1 MALIQFQR
9 RKEIVISGSYLIK
22 TFLLLQKT
30 MRKAMIFTQN
40 KKGLIYELFM
50 SLLALIAV
58 SFALVDITV
67 GISPIISLFDNIILI
82 IFIVDYLIRFIL
94 AKNKLLFFKSNILDL
109 LAIIPFS
116 SLFKV
121 FRIVKLGRLTRLSR
135 LGKIFKLSKL
145 LTYIAR
151 FSKRFKIFLDTNGFK
166 YSLLVTFIIVSVG
179 AIAISQFENMKIAD
193 AFWWAFVT
201 ATTVG
206 YGDISP
212 ATLPGRLTAVILMVT
227 GIGLIGTLTST
238 ITSYFL
244 TKEQKKSP
252 KIEVIHSIQKQI
264 ESIDDLTDQ
273 DIDEI
278 CLILKALKNK

>member
-1 MALIQFQR
+1 
-9 RKEIVISGSYLIK
+9 
-22 TFLLLQKT
+22 
-30 MRKAMIFTQN
+30 MIFTQN